1 MKRVIVFSLAVL
13 LIMVSFETAF
23 SQSRREGKELI
34 QQGKQALKSG
44 MYQEALEHSEKAFEI
59 FKYHDHE
66 RGMAV
71 SLSLMGKAYRALNQ
85 FDEALEHYDKALKI
99 FREID
104 HPKGEASALNS
115 VGFIYRIRGRYSE
128 ALEYYEEALGILSRA
143 GFPGKRA
150 DTLRHIGNVYRE
162 TGQFKKALE
171 YYEETLKIFRE
182 LDNKKGI
189 ASALNSMGN
198 IYAAYSRYKKA
209 LNYYQ
214 ESLALLR
221 EVNQPTNTAKSIKN
235 IGRAYRLLG
244 QYDEA
249 LKNYRESLKM
259 FKKLNQP
266 TLEAAVLQKIGE
278 VYFAHGRYDEAIESF
293 RESLEIFKRQN
304 LPVPTAQVMNS
315 IGKVYVSIG
324 QYNEAIENF
333 EEALKI
339 FEKVGKKTH
348 IPRSLQNI
356 GNVYLALGLYHQALQ
371 YYDESLKIFKE
382 LDQPAHIS
390 RSLDKIGRVYFRLK
404 DYEKA
409 EVFFKKSEQVRKR
422 KSFGMIN
429 ISIVKGK
436 YDEALRLLEEKKPRW
451 FDPAPYRIRYY
462 TQRGIALKGTGNL
475 KDASGDFLEAVNLIE
490 DMRQKLRGEK
500 TGFFG
505 VGGRLGAYRGLVS
518 SLSERAMKGE
528 KEDSRFTAYG
538 NNLASAAFYFSEST
552 KSRSLL
558 EAMARSERTKQSIE
572 IPEELKQKEASIIYQ
587 LSAIDAKWEVVYQ
600 KGEDYLEEFKERKE
614 KLTSELNNLIKELRK
629 KYPRYASLY
638 YPKPFSPE
646 NLPLESDEVILEYA
660 LGKDTSYLFLARKGG
675 VKRILMIPMGRE
687 ALESKVKAFMEPL
700 SIMSFKEFSI
710 KNASTLHDIL
720 LSEALKDIK
729 KDDKIIIIPDGILG
743 LLPFEALVIKKGKG
757 IDDSTYVGDRYSLN
771 YYQSATV
778 LALQR
783 LLKDVVA
790 KKPLFAL
797 GNPIYSKRDRRY
809 IAHKEGKSK
818 PARVRLARKEE
829 YAFRSLA
836 ARKEWGKT
844 SRGDKKGQEL
854 MYLPLPETEIEV
866 KAIAKL
872 FNTSPKPPDVLLD
885 IYANETNLLRSS
897 LKDYRYIHF
906 ATHADSAGM
915 VQGVQEPFILLGQV
929 ENKGSDDG
937 FLTLSEVLGLNL
949 DAEIVV
955 LSACVTGR
963 GEMME
968 GEGLSN
974 FTRVFQHA
982 GARSVLVSLWEVAS
996 MEAVE
1001 YMKSFYAYLKSGKDK
1016 AEAMRLAR
1024 NKIKSKQPNPFYWAV
1039 FILHGER

>member
-1 MKRVIVFSLAVL
+1 MKRIIIFSFIVL
-13 LIMVSFETAF
+13 LIITSFETAF
-23 SQSRREGKELI
+23 GQSRREGKRLI
-34 QQGKQALKSG
+34 EQGREALKSG
-44 MYQEALEHSEKAFEI
+44 MYQEALEHAKAAFEI
-59 FKYHDHE
+59 FKEHDHD

-71 SLSLMGKAYRALNQ
+71 SLSVMGKAYRALNQ
-85 FDEALEHYDKALKI
+85 FDEALESYKRALEIYQK
-99 FREID
+99 ID
-104 HPKGEASALNS
+104 HPKGEASALNNMGS
-115 VGFIYRIRGRYSE
+115 IYRLRGRYSE
-128 ALEYYEEALGILSRA
+128 ALEYHEKALGILSRA
-143 GFPGKRA
+143 EFPGKRA
-150 DTLRHIGNVYRE
+150 DTLRNIGNTYRAI
-162 TGQFKKALE
+162 GQFKKALE
-171 YYEETLKIFRE
+171 YYEEALAIFKE
-182 LDNKKGI
+182 LGDKRGV

-198 IYAAYSRYKKA
+198 IYMAYSRYKKA
-209 LNYYQ
+209 LSYYQ

-221 EVNQPTNTAKSIKN
+221 EVNQPTNIAKNIKN
-235 IGRAYRLLG
+235 IGGAYRLLG

-249 LKNYRESLKM
+249 LKNYKESLRM
-259 FKKLNQP
+259 FKELQQP
-266 TLEAAVLQKIGE
+266 TLEASVLQKIGE
-278 VYFAHGRYDEAIESF
+278 VYFAHGRYDEAILSF
-293 RESLEIFKRQN
+293 KESLEIFKEQN
-304 LPVPTAQVMNS
+304 LPVPTGQVMNN

-324 QYNEAIENF
+324 QYNEALESF

-348 IPRSLQNI
+348 IPRSLENI
-356 GNVYLALGLYHQALQ
+356 GNVYLALGLYHEALK

-409 EVFFKKSEQVRKR
+409 EVFFKKSEQVKKRR
-422 KSFGMIN
+422 KSFGMVS
-429 ISIVKGK
+429 ISMVKGK
-436 YDEALRLLEEKKPRW
+436 YDEALRLLEGMEPRW
-451 FDPAPYRIRYY
+451 FDPAPYRIQYY

-490 DMRQKLRGEK
+490 DMRQKVSGEK

-505 VGGRLGAYRGLVS
+505 VGGRIGAYHGLVS
-518 SLSERAMKGE
+518 VLSERAIKGD

-538 NNLASAAFYFSEST
+538 DNLASAAFYFSEST
-552 KSRSLL
+552 KARSLL
-558 EAMARSERTKQSIE
+558 EAMASSERTKQRVE
-572 IPEELKQKEASIIYQ
+572 IPAELKNREASLIYQ
-587 LSAIDAKWEVVYQ
+587 LSAIDAKWEDVYQ

-629 KYPRYASLY
+629 RYPRYASLY

-646 NLPLESDEVILEYA
+646 NLPLKSDEVILEYA
-660 LGKDTSYLFLARKGG
+660 LGTSKSYLFLVRKGG
-675 VKRILMIPMGRE
+675 VKRIFMIPVGRK
-687 ALESKVKAFMEPL
+687 AIESKVRAFMEPL
-700 SIMSFKEFSI
+700 SIMSFKDFSI
-710 KNASTLHDIL
+710 KDANKLYDIL
-720 LSEALKDIK
+720 LSEALKHTK
-729 KDDKIIIIPDGILG
+729 KNDKIIIIPDGILG
-743 LLPFEALVIKKGKG
+743 LLPFEALVTEKGKG
-757 IDDSTYVGDRYSLN
+757 VDDSTYVGDRYSLN

-790 KKPLFAL
+790 KRPLFAL

-809 IAHKEGKSK
+809 SAYKEGKS
-818 PARVRLARKEE
+818 PPVRLAKKEE

-836 ARKEWGKT
+836 ARKEWGRT

-854 MYLPLPETEIEV
+854 MYLPLPETEVEV

-872 FNTSPKPPDVLLD
+872 FNTQPKPPDVLLD
-885 IYANETNLLRSS
+885 IFANETSLWKSP

-929 ENKGSDDG
+929 ENKGKDDG

-968 GEGLSN
+968 GEGLAN
-974 FTRVFQHA
+974 FTRAFQHA

-996 MEAVE
+996 LEAVE

-1016 AEAMRLAR
+1016 VEAMRLAR
-1024 NKIKSKQPNPFYWAV
+1024 NRIKSKQPNPFYWAV